1 MYRVLFRC
9 VPYNSCNAAIC
20 YSKPL
25 DTTRLAYIPASEWH
39 REGHTHSIHSTFSI
53 YIAYLLFSLHQYLSP
68 LIYSQFLLHL
78 LWNCTRFCDTC
89 SLFVRMLF
97 SSNYNLSESHCLH
110 KLEIM
115 AGDNENLIKSFK
127 TDLACVTRF
136 SMNWSWRSVWWNCRI
151 DSIRSGFT
159 SSEIPYFFPHRNRLI
174 SICVVNLFPFR
185 NENYFTPQQQRQEE
199 Q

>member
-1 MYRVLFRC
+1 MGRDRRIARKTILPYANRLNLPTKQHRIGLLSIHFTQIISGNLFFFFFIYIQHLTGSVYRVLFRC

-78 LWNCTRFCDTC
+78 L
-89 SLFVRMLF
+89 
-97 SSNYNLSESHCLH
+97 
-110 KLEIM
+110 
-115 AGDNENLIKSFK
+115 
-127 TDLACVTRF
+127 
-136 SMNWSWRSVWWNCRI
+136 
-151 DSIRSGFT
+151 
-159 SSEIPYFFPHRNRLI
+159 
-174 SICVVNLFPFR
+174 
-185 NENYFTPQQQRQEE
+185 
-199 Q
+199 